1 MSNCM
6 MGVFWGPRRFITML
20 HGKLDQNSSPKI
32 EVLNGVNR
40 QSSNGLK
47 GNRQPSKKVIFYCH
61 KYKLIL
67 TFKEFQGISNLT
79 SADLH
84 GLLAPEESLNF
95 STFSKHSL

>member
-1 MSNCM
+1 
-6 MGVFWGPRRFITML
+6 ML
-20 HGKLDQNSSPKI
+20 HGKMDQNSSPQI

-67 TFKEFQGISNLT
+67 TFTKFQGI
-79 SADLH
+79 
-84 GLLAPEESLNF
+84 
-95 STFSKHSL
+95 